1 VADNNRRLDSE
12 TLKVVREAFL
22 IIQDNTQA
30 LEKSNRL
37 IEGLQKKML
46 LSKPTLPHCLK
57 WWASSDYK

>member
-22 IIQDNTQA
+22 IIQENTHA
-30 LEKSNRL
+30 LEKSNLL

-46 LSKPTLPHCLK
+46 SSKPTTKHCLK
-57 WWASSDYK
+57 WWVSSDYK